1 MVSQGDKFCGESASL
16 ANNGTFNI
24 QPGADNEATVHNIR
38 YSGAVQLFF
47 VTPNTLIQY
56 DYDTG
61 AGGRLSLVED
71 VNYTYYIQVKNVSGT
86 TVNISFIGV
95 YTK

>member
-1 MVSQGDKFCGESASL
+1 MVSQGDKFCGESAGL
-16 ANNGTFNI
+16 TNAATFNI
-24 QPGADNEATVHNIR
+24 QPGAANEATVHNIR
-38 YSGAVQLFF
+38 YSGAVQMFF
-47 VTPNTLIQY
+47 ITPNTSIQY

-71 VNYTYYIQVKNVSGT
+71 VNNTYYIQVKNVSGT
-86 TVNISFIGV
+86 TINISFTGV

>member
-16 ANNGTFNI
+16 ANGATFNI
-24 QPGADNEATVHNIR
+24 QPGSSNEATVHNIR

-47 VTPNTLIQY
+47 ITPNTSIQY

-71 VNYTYYIQVKNVSGT
+71 VNNTFYIQVLNTSGGAI
-86 TVNISFIGV
+86 NISYTGV

>member
-24 QPGADNEATVHNIR
+24 QPPAGNEATVHNIR
-38 YSGAVQLFF
+38 YSGAVQLFYI
-47 VTPNTLIQY
+47 TPNTSIQY

-71 VNYTYYIQVKNVSGT
+71 VNSTYYIQVLNNSGSSINVSF
-86 TVNISFIGV
+86 SGV